1 MRIMV
6 VGGGKVGGY
15 LAVQL
20 LASGHIVTV
29 IEPDSRRSQTI
40 AESTDA
46 LVIQGDGTDVSVL
59 EGARVDRADWLV
71 AVTGL
76 DEVNLVACELAATF
90 GVKHILARLND
101 PRNRRTFDAL
111 GIPVVA
117 VTDLIGELIEREV
130 DTSEVGRLGLILGGS
145 VSIIEVQ
152 VPADVPERP
161 VAELRLPPGSV
172 LVAIVSAGQATVPGA
187 ATRVRPGD
195 RVVAVTSL
203 EREPEVRDA
212 VRQRR

>member
-1 MRIMV
+1 MRVVI

-15 LAVQL
+15 LAGQL
-20 LASGHIVTV
+20 LGTGRSVTV
-29 IEPDSRRSQTI
+29 IEPDARRSQAI
-40 AESTDA
+40 ADSTDA
-46 LVIQGDGTDVSVL
+46 LVIQGDGTDVTVL

-90 GVKHILARLND
+90 GVKNILARLND

-130 DTSEVGRLGLILGGS
+130 ATSELDRLGLILGGTI
-145 VSIIEVQ
+145 SIIEVE
-152 VPADVPERP
+152 VPGNASERP

-172 LVAIVSAGQATVPGA
+172 LVAVVSDGVSTVPGA

-195 RVVAVTSL
+195 RVVAATTL
-203 EREPEVRDA
+203 DREPEVRDA
-212 VRQRR
+212 IRQHR